1 MRSLVLFLRASYRA
15 FRRLLW
21 ITLLI
26 SQVLI
31 KILKIEG
38 QMQIYDQ
45 LLFISLNFKDQNHL
59 ESNQSNFHQDCFS
72 HCVLLYLIPFEE
84 DASDF
89 LIFWS
94 THMSQIGERKKI
106 EILRWP
112 SEIAC

>member
-1 MRSLVLFLRASYRA
+1 MQDLSVNLLLLTRAGNSSANNAIELFTS
-15 FRRLLW
+15 
-21 ITLLI
+21 
-26 SQVLI
+26 
-31 KILKIEG
+31 K
-38 QMQIYDQ
+38 
-45 LLFISLNFKDQNHL
+45 
-59 ESNQSNFHQDCFS
+59 S

>member
-1 MRSLVLFLRASYRA
+1 MTGIIVSLIVIAENAFEIVLP
-15 FRRLLW
+15 
-21 ITLLI
+21 
-26 SQVLI
+26 
-31 KILKIEG
+31 
-38 QMQIYDQ
+38 
-45 LLFISLNFKDQNHL
+45 
-59 ESNQSNFHQDCFS
+59 
-72 HCVLLYLIPFEE
+72 HCVPLYLIPFEE

>member
-1 MRSLVLFLRASYRA
+1 MFKVEKSK
-15 FRRLLW
+15 LL
-21 ITLLI
+21 TAEM
-26 SQVLI
+26 
-31 KILKIEG
+31 LKNK
-38 QMQIYDQ
+38 QMNP
-45 LLFISLNFKDQNHL
+45 ISLNPR
-59 ESNQSNFHQDCFS
+59 DCSSS

>member
-1 MRSLVLFLRASYRA
+1 MDLNDFLAHD
-15 FRRLLW
+15 
-21 ITLLI
+21 T
-26 SQVLI
+26 
-31 KILKIEG
+31 
-38 QMQIYDQ
+38 
-45 LLFISLNFKDQNHL
+45 
-59 ESNQSNFHQDCFS
+59 

-84 DASDF
+84 DASEF

>member
-1 MRSLVLFLRASYRA
+1 MGQRAA
-15 FRRLLW
+15 KIQAVKVGDLE
-21 ITLLI
+21 
-26 SQVLI
+26 
-31 KILKIEG
+31 KILPRCTIRT
-38 QMQIYDQ
+38 IP
-45 LLFISLNFKDQNHL
+45 
-59 ESNQSNFHQDCFS
+59 

>member
-1 MRSLVLFLRASYRA
+1 
-15 FRRLLW
+15 
-21 ITLLI
+21 
-26 SQVLI
+26 
-31 KILKIEG
+31 
-38 QMQIYDQ
+38 MQ
-45 LLFISLNFKDQNHL
+45 LNENTKSLNNPNIAKVILGALKNP
-59 ESNQSNFHQDCFS
+59 

>member
-1 MRSLVLFLRASYRA
+1 MLIFVKKCIKSQGKGEHA
-15 FRRLLW
+15 RRFEPG
-21 ITLLI
+21 I
-26 SQVLI
+26 SSP
-31 KILKIEG
+31 G
-38 QMQIYDQ
+38 DQ
-45 LLFISLNFKDQNHL
+45 P
-59 ESNQSNFHQDCFS
+59 